1 MKIAILLS
9 GNIRTWE
16 RSNLLDFV
24 DLDVDYFISTTNK
37 KYNYHNFISNKF
49 SYNLINDEI
58 INDEDIIKIVYE
70 YFKNPNEEL
79 VEEIYQDL
87 TKDLI
92 KFKEEASDNVEFK
105 DNDIVV
111 DGRSI
116 REAAKNKA
124 TIQHRIVEYIKLLI
138 PEDGQS
144 LDGIEYKDVEDEFPL
159 AIQLTLVD
167 KINEVIA
174 PDYKETRSK

>member
-1 MKIAILLS
+1 MSKLGSAL
-9 GNIRTWE
+9 G
-16 RSNLLDFV
+16 
-24 DLDVDYFISTTNK
+24 K
-37 KYNYHNFISNKF
+37 KYEENKISILTRTFELGDHTFKVRVP
-49 SYNLINDEI
+49 SVKEI
-58 INDEDIIKIVYE
+58 ESIYD
-70 YFKNPNEEL
+70 YFKNPNEQH

-87 TKDLI
+87 TKDLM
-92 KFKEEASDNVEFK
+92 KFKDQAGDNVEFK
-105 DNDIVV
+105 DDDIIV

-144 LDGIEYKDVEDEFPL
+144 LNEIEYKDVEDEFPL

>member
-1 MKIAILLS
+1 MSKLGSAL
-9 GNIRTWE
+9 G
-16 RSNLLDFV
+16 
-24 DLDVDYFISTTNK
+24 K
-37 KYNYHNFISNKF
+37 KYEDNKISILTRTFELGDHTFKVRVP
-49 SYNLINDEI
+49 SVKEVEAIYN
-58 INDEDIIKIVYE
+58 
-70 YFKNPNEEL
+70 YFKNPDENE
-79 VEEIYQDL
+79 VETIYQEL
-87 TKDLI
+87 IKDLNQY
-92 KFKEEASDNVEFK
+92 KDQAGDNVEFK
-105 DNDIVV
+105 DNDIIV

-124 TIQHRIVEYIKLLI
+124 TIQHRIVEYIKFLI